1 MLGQIAD
8 VKAKINPAGKVFVR
22 GEYWNAEAEDE
33 IDVGEKVEIVG
44 YEGLNL
50 KVRRSFRRPS

>member
-1 MLGQIAD
+1 
-8 VKAKINPAGKVFVR
+8 VFVR

-50 KVRRSFRRPS
+50 KVRRLFRRPS